1 MMMKRKKIT
10 PVPANVRHSADTLVE
25 SLVSTEVIQ
34 VYQQTY
40 NRYTSD
46 PEAASLIERFN
57 QAQEE
62 ARIMQAN
69 GGLTSEKIEGLRKM
83 QAEVQGHPSI
93 MQFILARQ
101 AAVQFLREINAEI
114 SQELNIDFAS
124 LARRTCGS

>member
-1 MMMKRKKIT
+1 MMKRKQIT
-10 PVPANVRHSADTLVE
+10 PVPANVRHSAGTLAE

-40 NRYTSD
+40 NHYTSD

-62 ARIMQAN
+62 ARNLQSN
-69 GGLTSEKIEGLRKM
+69 GGLTSEKIDQLRKM
-83 QAEVQGHPSI
+83 QAEVQAHPSI
-93 MQFILARQ
+93 MQFVLARQ

-114 SQELNIDFAS
+114 SQELNIDFAA
-124 LARRTCGS
+124 LARRSCGS